1 MQERNGGAGVYSSDE
16 RRRYLLEDLN
26 WRRDII
32 PEIMDGHNIADYV
45 DPEIEAKLEALDRD
59 EDERMATFEASVRVV
74 PPSVLQLIRLC
85 WPALVI
91 AVQLSAAAA
100 LFCTC
105 PVAHP
110 HEMHLQELAQHC
122 QSSTATA
129 LLRPCGSST

>member
-91 AVQLSAAAA
+91 AVELSAAAA

-110 HEMHLQELAQHC
+110 HEMH
-122 QSSTATA
+122 
-129 LLRPCGSST
+129 